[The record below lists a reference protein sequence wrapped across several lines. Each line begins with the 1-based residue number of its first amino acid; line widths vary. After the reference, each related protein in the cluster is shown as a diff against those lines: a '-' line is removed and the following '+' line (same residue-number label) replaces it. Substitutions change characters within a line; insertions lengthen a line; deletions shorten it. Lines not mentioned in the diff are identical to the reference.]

1 MTQVP
6 AGTEPPY
13 VPPSDGACANAV
25 NPMVSNCQY
34 ECSSTLNSTNWHEDG
49 RYTGYISCPETC
61 GKLGGFAVGAR
72 CQNAVYHNAGCA
84 AARPPPLPA
93 PLRPARLPRSSRLPS
108 AHPPPRRRLRPRSYE
123 KSNQA
128 WTSMG
133 YDRDCASLFQRLLD
147 PSCDYVDS
155 KYRDGTMLVPS
166 CILDDPLLNP
176 NGLNDCVTGICY
188 DDTSSSQYCNALE
201 ASQPGAC
208 STYVQ
213 CQCIVPNEDWR
224 PPSPPP
230 PVDCSGLIPDGGRC
244 GEDVPGA
251 GICRHCCGATGFC
264 GSSGLY
270 CDADKGNQIGYSLQ
284 LINPYECPDSPPPA
298 PPPGAPPPKVVKECC
313 EEIPGVRPAKC
324 CVYPAGE
331 PQPIPC
337 CADRCGAENVC
348 PSLLPPD
355 AGGAAARRLG
365 DVYRRDAP

>member
-1 MTQVP
+1 MRRERWLLGQRART
-6 AGTEPPY
+6 
-13 VPPSDGACANAV
+13 ACG
-25 NPMVSNCQY
+25 
-34 ECSSTLNSTNWHEDG
+34 HH
-49 RYTGYISCPETC
+49 I
-61 GKLGGFAVGAR
+61 AR
-72 CQNAVYHNAGCA
+72 
-84 AARPPPLPA
+84 
-93 PLRPARLPRSSRLPS
+93 
-108 AHPPPRRRLRPRSYE
+108 
-123 KSNQA
+123 
-128 WTSMG
+128 
-133 YDRDCASLFQRLLD
+133 
-147 PSCDYVDS
+147 
-155 KYRDGTMLVPS
+155 
-166 CILDDPLLNP
+166 
-176 NGLNDCVTGICY
+176 
-188 DDTSSSQYCNALE
+188 
-201 ASQPGAC
+201 AC
-208 STYVQ
+208 
-213 CQCIVPNEDWR
+213 
-224 PPSPPP
+224 
-230 PVDCSGLIPDGGRC
+230 
-244 GEDVPGA
+244 A